1 MKTRSTV
8 RLRRLPPLAA
18 ALAALASTSFA
29 PPLLRAQEQ
38 DRGPVG
44 TVLGRVVDAAGGP
57 VPSAQVELV
66 GTDLV
71 AIADDQ
77 GRFAIREVPPGAYGL
92 RAGALGYRPALL
104 SNLLVGSGKPLTVR
118 VELSPLPIELEAIE
132 VQPSYFPEQEEQEP
146 VNTRTLD
153 AVETRRAPGVL
164 EDVVRAVSLLPGV
177 TVTSPGRNDLAVRG
191 GAPFES
197 LFLVDGIEVPNIN
210 HFGSQGSTGGPLSL
224 VNIEFVRETEF
235 ASGGFGVRYG
245 DRTASVTDIRLR
257 EGNREKLSGTLNVS
271 ATGAGAI
278 LEGPLGGSGT
288 FLFSLRRSY
297 LDLLFE
303 AAGFSFVPSYWDAQL
318 KTRHRLGRND
328 ALSFLFIGAIDEV
341 SFNNEDADDIYDNS
355 RILAPQVKQYFAGLS
370 WERLFAASRLEVS
383 LGRTWSDFE
392 TTQTVFGET
401 PITLFRNLSSEGE
414 NGLRVEWASD
424 PSRRWAW
431 TVGNSLKYAS
441 DLSYDVELAGAVR
454 TDSTG
459 TPRPLAV
466 DTSFTALRNATYGEL
481 AARVTSRLRV
491 TGGLRADWY
500 DFVEDGFRLSPRL
513 GATWELVAGT
523 TLKASAGRYVQPPSY
538 IWLIGDPE
546 NPETLAPISSDQ
558 LTLGVERLLRPDL
571 RLQVEGYWKDYDDY
585 PARVFRPQ
593 AVLAPSGFEDVT
605 SDIPFGLEPLASVGT
620 GRAYGVELFL
630 QKRLSEV
637 PVYGLLSLS
646 LSRSEYASIEGVD
659 RPGAYDTRF
668 IGSISAGWRIDP
680 RWELSGKFRYA
691 SGLPTTPFIES
702 GPSTGERDWTL
713 YNQGERFPAFHALD
727 LRVDR
732 RFSFRSWQLE
742 LYLDV
747 QNVYGRE
754 NVTAVR
760 WDPRTDEPE
769 FNESLGILPTIGINV
784 EF

>member
-1 MKTRSTV
+1 MRIPAPSRPGFRPV
-8 RLRRLPPLAA
+8 LAA
-18 ALAALASTSFA
+18 AMLALGPASVH
-29 PPLLRAQEQ
+29 AQEP
-38 DRGPVG
+38 GAAPGG
-44 TVLGRVVDAAGGP
+44 TVLGRVVGAGRGDGA
-57 VPSAQVELV
+57 SVELL
-66 GTDLV
+66 GTGLV
-71 AIADDQ
+71 AIADDE
-77 GRFAIREVPPGAYGL
+77 GRFSIREVPPGAYGL

-104 SNLLVGSGKPLTVR
+104 SNLLVGTGKPLTVQ
-118 VELSPLPIELEAIE
+118 VELALLPIELETIE
-132 VQPSYFPEQEEQEP
+132 VLPSYFPEQEEQVP
-146 VNTRTLD
+146 ANTRTLD

-177 TVTSPGRNDLAVRG
+177 AVTSPGRNDLAVRG

-197 LFLVDGIEVPNIN
+197 LFLVDGIEIPNLN

-224 VNIEFVRETEF
+224 INIEFVRETEF

-257 EGNREKLSGTLNVS
+257 EGSREGLAGTLNVS

-288 FLFSLRRSY
+288 FLFSARRSY

-318 KTRHRLGRND
+318 KTRHRLGRSD
-328 ALSFLFIGAIDEV
+328 AISFLFVGAIDEV
-341 SFNNEDADDIYDNS
+341 AFNNEDAEDVYDNS
-355 RILAPQVKQYFAGLS
+355 RTLAPRVKQYFAGLT
-370 WERLFAASRLEVS
+370 WERLFDASRLEVS

-392 TTQTVFGET
+392 TTQTLFGET
-401 PITLFRNLSSEGE
+401 PRTLFRNVSTEGE
-414 NGLRVEWASD
+414 NGLRVEWATD
-424 PSRRWAW
+424 PSRRLAW
-431 TVGNSLKYAS
+431 TVGTSLKYAS
-441 DLSYDVELAGAVR
+441 DLSYDVELAGEVR
-454 TDSTG
+454 TDSAG

-466 DTSFTALRNATYGEL
+466 DTSFTAFRNATYGEL
-481 AARVTSRLRV
+481 AARLGRRLRV

-500 DFVEDGFRLSPRL
+500 EFLDGGFRLSPRL
-513 GATWELVAGT
+513 GAAYELGPGT
-523 TLKASAGRYVQPPSY
+523 TLKASAGRFVQPPSY
-538 IWLIGDPE
+538 IWLIGDPA
-546 NPETLAPISSDQ
+546 NSETLEPISSRQ

-571 RLQVEGYWKDYDDY
+571 RLQVEGYWKDYDSY

-593 AVLAPSGFEDVT
+593 AVLAPSGFGDVT
-605 SDIPFGLEPLASVGT
+605 DDIPFGLEPLASLGT
-620 GRAYGVELFL
+620 GRAYGVELFA

-646 LSRSEYASIEGVD
+646 LSRSEYASLEGVY
-659 RPGAYDTRF
+659 RPGTYDTRF
-668 IGSISAGWRIDP
+668 IGSASAGWRIDP
-680 RWELSGKFRYA
+680 RWEVSGKFRY
-691 SGLPTTPFIES
+691 STGLPTTPFIVS
-702 GPSTGERDWTL
+702 GPGTGERDWTL
-713 YNQGERFPAFHALD
+713 YNQGDRLPAFHALD

-742 LYLDV
+742 LYVDV

-754 NVTAVR
+754 NVSAVR

-769 FNESLGILPTIGINV
+769 FNESLGVLPTIGITV